1 MQRKNS
7 SGSSPGIPL
16 FLRPRALRPPAA
28 AEYLGTTPGN
38 IEALMRSGV
47 LKYKLIAGV
56 RVVMTEELDRYI
68 ESLPDET
75 GKLHEPRQAT
85 LARKKAA

>member
-1 MQRKNS
+1 MNDKNKT
-7 SGSSPGIPL
+7 PGNTVL

-28 AEYLGTTPGN
+28 GAYLSTTSGN
-38 IEALMRSGV
+38 IEFLFRTGA

-56 RVVMTEELDRYI
+56 RVVLVEELDRYI

-75 GKLHEPRQAT
+75 GPRREPKQAT
-85 LARKKAA
+85 KARRTT